1 MGHPCNGTLCSL
13 SDDPVTDVERCLPY
27 MDSVKSQFVKIIEQ
41 QNDPI
46 IVRK

>member
-1 MGHPCNGTLCSL
+1 MGHPCNGTPRSL

-41 QNDPI
+41 NDLI